1 MTFLVAN
8 ELVFY
13 RSIIFL
19 GFFRS
24 GERKMH
30 NSIEFFFFFFFFFN
44 IKSKSLIAP
53 HLVIFVLLGDP
64 RPRVELYMG
73 I

>member
-30 NSIEFFFFFFFFFN
+30 NSIECFYLFIYLF
-44 IKSKSLIAP
+44 LILKANHLLP
-53 HLVIFVLLGDP
+53 HI
-64 RPRVELYMG
+64 
-73 I
+73 

>member
-30 NSIEFFFFFFFFFN
+30 NSIEFFFFFFN

>member
-1 MTFLVAN
+1 MNFFYYLKFVIMTFLVAN

-30 NSIEFFFFFFFFFN
+30 NSIECFYLFIYLF
-44 IKSKSLIAP
+44 LILKANHLLP
-53 HLVIFVLLGDP
+53 HI
-64 RPRVELYMG
+64 
-73 I
+73 